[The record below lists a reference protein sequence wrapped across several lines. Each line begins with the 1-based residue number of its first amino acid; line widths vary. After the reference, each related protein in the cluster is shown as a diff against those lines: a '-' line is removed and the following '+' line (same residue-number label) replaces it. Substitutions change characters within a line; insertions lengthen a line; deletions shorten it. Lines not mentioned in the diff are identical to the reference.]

1 MGVARRTD
9 QKIPGKKDV
18 SSTLSFSKT
27 PGPSRSPGTA
37 FSSKSSFGALIAVAL
52 AVAIPALGVESYAWW
67 NFAHRQYAEVT
78 IRPTVTIHSVRT
90 RRVRVTLPAEVI
102 TVYRNQ
108 QQPTEPKPP
117 KQHTPKPVPASTT
130 TATVTTTPPTGEP
143 T

>member
-1 MGVARRTD
+1 MGVAGRTD
-9 QKIPGKKDV
+9 QKIPSKKDV
-18 SSTLSFSKT
+18 SSTLSFDKT
-27 PGPSRSPGTA
+27 PGPSRSPGTNLY
-37 FSSKSSFGALIAVAL
+37 GVLIAVAL

-78 IRPTVTIHSVRT
+78 IRPTVTVHSVRT
-90 RRVRVTLPAEVI
+90 RRVRVTLPAAVI

-117 KQHTPKPVPASTT
+117 KQHTPKPVPAGT
-130 TATVTTTPPTGEP
+130 TATPTTTPPTGEP